1 MKAMN
6 KSIHKLTLTVVIV
19 LIAFMRVSSQ
29 ANLPDDLIKNPLT
42 DQLKY
47 LEERTRIYENY
58 RAIREDMF
66 QKFKKNVTD
75 TVASAKKKI
84 SGLNAS
90 VKTLNQKI
98 DSLNSTLNTTKTMLD
113 EMTATK
119 NSIEVLGM
127 EVNKI
132 SYNGIMWTIIIG
144 LICALVL
151 GFLAFQRNLSVTQ
164 NTKKELI
171 ELKDEFEAYRKT
183 SREAREKMSMDHFN
197 EIRRLKGG

>member
-1 MKAMN
+1 MKVMN
-6 KSIHKLTLTVVIV
+6 KSISKLTLTLAV
-19 LIAFMRVSSQ
+19 LLLVFIRVNSQ
-29 ANLPDDLIKNPLT
+29 TSLPDELINNPLT

-66 QKFKKNVTD
+66 QKLKENVTD
-75 TVASAKKKI
+75 TVAADKKKI
-84 SGLNAS
+84 SGLKGTTKA
-90 VKTLNQKI
+90 LNQRI
-98 DSLNSTLNTTKTMLD
+98 DSLNNTLNSTKTMLD

-132 SYNGIMWTIIIG
+132 SYNGIMWAIIIG
-144 LICALVL
+144 LVCALVF
-151 GFLAFQRNLSVTQ
+151 GFLAFKRNLSVTQ

-171 ELKDEFEAYRKT
+171 ELKDEFEGYRKT

>member
-98 DSLNSTLNTTKTMLD
+98 DSLNSTLTTTKTMLD

>member
-1 MKAMN
+1 
-6 KSIHKLTLTVVIV
+6 
-19 LIAFMRVSSQ
+19 
-29 ANLPDDLIKNPLT
+29 
-42 DQLKY
+42 
-47 LEERTRIYENY
+47 
-58 RAIREDMF
+58 MF

-98 DSLNSTLNTTKTMLD
+98 DSLNSTLTTTKTMLD

>member
-1 MKAMN
+1 MN
-6 KSIHKLTLTVVIV
+6 KSIFKLTFTVVIL
-19 LIAFMRVSSQ
+19 LIAFMRVNSQ
-29 ANLPDDLIKNPLT
+29 ATLPDDLIKNPLK

-66 QKFKKNVTD
+66 QKIKENVTD
-75 TVASAKKKI
+75 TVTSAKKKI
-84 SGLNAS
+84 SELNRVTIS
-90 VKTLNQKI
+90 LNQRIDTLNSHLKI
-98 DSLNSTLNTTKTMLD
+98 TKSMLD
-113 EMTATK
+113 DMTATK
-119 NSIEVLGM
+119 NSIKVLGI
-127 EVNKI
+127 EVNKN

-144 LICALVL
+144 LIGVLVF
-151 GFLAFQRNLSVTQ
+151 GFLAFRRNMLVTH

-171 ELKDEFEAYRKT
+171 ELKDEFETYRKT

>member
-1 MKAMN
+1 MN
-6 KSIHKLTLTVVIV
+6 KSIHKLTLTLAIL
-19 LIAFMRVSSQ
+19 LITFMRVSSQ
-29 ANLPDDLIKNPLT
+29 ATLPDDLINNPLT

-47 LEERTRIYENY
+47 LEDRTRIYENY

-66 QKFKKNVTD
+66 QKLIENVTD

-90 VKTLNQKI
+90 TKMLNQKI
-98 DSLNSTLNTTKTMLD
+98 DSLNSTLNTTKTKLD
-113 EMTATK
+113 EMTVTK
-119 NSIEVLGM
+119 NSIEVLGI
-127 EVNKI
+127 EANKT

-144 LICALVL
+144 LICVLVF
-151 GFLAFQRNLSVTQ
+151 GFLALKRNLSVTQ
-164 NTKKELI
+164 NTKKELT
-171 ELKDEFEAYRKT
+171 EMKEEFEAYRKT

>member
-47 LEERTRIYENY
+47 LEEKTRIYENY

-66 QKFKKNVTD
+66 QKLKKNVTD

-98 DSLNSTLNTTKTMLD
+98 DSLNSTLKTTKTMLD

-132 SYNGIMWTIIIG
+132 SYNGLMWTIIIA

-171 ELKDEFEAYRKT
+171 ELKEEFEDYRKT

>member
-1 MKAMN
+1 MN

>member
-6 KSIHKLTLTVVIV
+6 KSIHKLTLTVAIL
-19 LIAFMRVSSQ
+19 LIAFMRVNSQ
-29 ANLPDDLIKNPLT
+29 ATLPDDLIKTPLT

-66 QKFKKNVTD
+66 QKLKENVTD
-75 TVASAKKKI
+75 TVVYTKKKI

-90 VKTLNQKI
+90 TKTLNQRI

-144 LICALVL
+144 LICALVF
-151 GFLAFQRNLSVTQ
+151 GFLAFKRNLSVTQ

-171 ELKDEFEAYRKT
+171 ELKDEFETYRKT